1 MIETEYSNLITTIEG
16 LGFRVYDDIMRV
28 RPGGIIIDPPSY
40 RSISP
45 SIVEATYPIN
55 FVSLP
60 PGNRKAM
67 NECLAAI
74 DTILE
79 SLSGASTMT
88 ANPGS
93 YSVGGQ
99 ELASYQITATITYRR
114 DA

>member
-79 SLSGASTMT
+79 SLSEASTCQRIRVPIPS
-88 ANPGS
+88 ADKNSPHIKS
-93 YSVGGQ
+93 PQ
-99 ELASYQITATITYRR
+99 
-114 DA
+114 